1 MLDQF
6 AVETKSSSEIKIRQ
20 IEEDHTF
27 LYTVV
32 EFNGTHLLS
41 GDVLVEVN
49 SSADHPIDYWLG
61 SARKFAEAN
70 ARAVGLI
77 D

>member
-1 MLDQF
+1 MRDQF
-6 AVETKSSSEIKIRQ
+6 AVETKSSSQIKIRQ

-32 EFNGTHLLS
+32 EFKGSHCLS

-49 SSADHPIDYWLG
+49 SSANHHVDYWLE
-61 SARKFAEAN
+61 SARKFAETS

>member
-1 MLDQF
+1 MQDQF
-6 AVETKSSSEIKIRQ
+6 AVEIKSSTQIKIQQ
-20 IEEDHTF
+20 IDEDHTF

-32 EFNGTHLLS
+32 EFKGTHHLS

-49 SSADHPIDYWLG
+49 SSAHHPVDYWLE
-61 SARKFAEAN
+61 SARKFAEVN

>member
-1 MLDQF
+1 MQDQF
-6 AVETKSSSEIKIRQ
+6 AVETKSTSQIKIRQ

-27 LYTVV
+27 LYTMV
-32 EFNGTHLLS
+32 ELKGTHRLS

-49 SSADHPIDYWLG
+49 SGAEHPVDYWLE
-61 SARKFAEAN
+61 SARKFAETN
-70 ARAVGLI
+70 ARGIGLI